1 MNQMYS
7 MTAFA
12 RSERE
17 VEQHHLVWELKSV
30 NHRYLE
36 TAFRMPDSL
45 RDLEQ
50 KVRDKAR
57 KQLSRGK
64 VDCSLRVESTAGSK
78 SLQLN
83 QEKVHELLKAFN
95 ALKTLA
101 PNTAALNAIDILNWP
116 GVMQSSSIQDADLDS
131 DVLELFDEA
140 LGAFVEARSREGERL
155 KIILEQQLGL
165 IGGHVDAI
173 RPLADNLAQQQRQRL
188 LARVAELE
196 VSVDDDRLEQEVALL
211 AQRADVREELDRLV
225 VHVEEAKELIGGAGP
240 HGRRLDFLTQ
250 ELNREA
256 NTLGAKSIKT
266 ESSQTSVNLKVIIEQ
281 IREQVQNIE

>member
-12 RSERE
+12 RSERD
-17 VEQHHLVWELKSV
+17 VGQHHLVWELKSV

-36 TAFRMPDSL
+36 TAFRMPDRL

-57 KQLSRGK
+57 KQLNRGK
-64 VDCSLRVESTAGSK
+64 VDCSLRVESIAGSK
-78 SLQLN
+78 PLQVN
-83 QEKVHELLKAFN
+83 QEKVHELLQAIN

-101 PNTAALNAIDILNWP
+101 PDTAALNAIDILNWP
-116 GVMQSSSIQDADLDS
+116 GVMQSSPTQNADLDN

-155 KIILEQQLGL
+155 KVILEQQLEL
-165 IGGHVDAI
+165 IGRHVDAI
-173 RPLADNLAQQQRQRL
+173 QPLADNLAQQQRQRL
-188 LARVAELE
+188 VARVAELE
-196 VSVDDDRLEQEVALL
+196 VSIDNDRLEQEVALL
-211 AQRADVREELDRLV
+211 AQKADVREELDRLI
-225 VHVEEAKELIGGAGP
+225 VHVKEAKELIGGAGP

-256 NTLGAKSIKT
+256 NTLGAKSIKI
-266 ESSQTSVNLKVIIEQ
+266 ESSQTSIDLKVIIEQ

>member
-1 MNQMYS
+1 MNHMYS

-12 RSERE
+12 RSERD

-36 TAFRMPDSL
+36 TAFRMPESL
-45 RDLEQ
+45 RGLEQ
-50 KVRDKAR
+50 KVRDSAR
-57 KQLSRGK
+57 KQLKRGK
-64 VDCSLRVESTAGSK
+64 VDCSLRVESSTGSQGLK
-78 SLQLN
+78 LN
-83 QEKVHELLKAFN
+83 EEKVQELLQAFN
-95 ALKTLA
+95 ELKALA
-101 PNTAALNAIDILNWP
+101 PDTKALQAIDILHWP
-116 GVMQSSSIQDADLDS
+116 GVMQSSSSQDADLDN

-140 LGAFVEARSREGERL
+140 LTAFVEARSREGARL
-155 KIILEQQLGL
+155 KIILEQQLDL
-165 IGGHVDAI
+165 ITGHVNAI
-173 RPLADNLAQQQRQRL
+173 RPLADDLAQQQRQRL

-196 VSVDDDRLEQEVALL
+196 VSVDNDRLEQEVVLL

-225 VHVEEAKELIGGAGP
+225 IHVEEAKELVGSTGP

-266 ESSQTSVNLKVIIEQ
+266 ESSQASVDLKVIIEQ
-281 IREQVQNIE
+281 IREQVQNLE

>member
-1 MNQMYS
+1 

-12 RSERE
+12 RTERE
-17 VEQHHLVWELKSV
+17 VEQYHLVWELKSV

-116 GVMQSSSIQDADLDS
+116 GVMQSSSIQDADLDN

>member
-1 MNQMYS
+1 

-12 RSERE
+12 RTERE
-17 VEQHHLVWELKSV
+17 VEQYHLVWELKSV

-116 GVMQSSSIQDADLDS
+116 GVMQSSSIQDADLDN

-196 VSVDDDRLEQEVALL
+196 VSVDNDRLEQEVALL

>member
-12 RSERE
+12 RTERE
-17 VEQHHLVWELKSV
+17 VEQYHLVWELKSV

-116 GVMQSSSIQDADLDS
+116 GVMQSSSIQDADLDN

>member
-116 GVMQSSSIQDADLDS
+116 GVMQSSSIQDADLDN

-165 IGGHVDAI
+165 IGGHVDAV

-196 VSVDDDRLEQEVALL
+196 VSVDNDRLEQEVALL

>member
-116 GVMQSSSIQDADLDS
+116 GVMQSSSIQDADLDN

-165 IGGHVDAI
+165 IVGHVDAI

-196 VSVDDDRLEQEVALL
+196 VSVDNDRLEQEVALL

>member
-1 MNQMYS
+1 

-12 RSERE
+12 RTERE
-17 VEQHHLVWELKSV
+17 VGQYHLVWELKSV

-116 GVMQSSSIQDADLDS
+116 GVMQSSSIQDADLDN

>member
-155 KIILEQQLGL
+155 KIILEQQLGH

-173 RPLADNLAQQQRQRL
+173 RPLADNLARQQRQRL

-196 VSVDDDRLEQEVALL
+196 VSVDNDRLEQEVALL